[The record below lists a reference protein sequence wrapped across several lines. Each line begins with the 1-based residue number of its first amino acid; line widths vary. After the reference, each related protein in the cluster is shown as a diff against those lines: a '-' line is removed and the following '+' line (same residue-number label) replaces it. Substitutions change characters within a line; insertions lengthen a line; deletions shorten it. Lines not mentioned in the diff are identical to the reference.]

1 MWCEGVVRR
10 QSAQGPAGGPAW
22 AGRRRPSTGIWVGGS
37 SLLKKLE
44 LTPLLGW
51 IQQPQMLMNLGQRH
65 KPRGTGY
72 STNNWCSDLI
82 AILSVEHPQGH
93 VNVATYSEDQK
104 NTCWPGNCP
113 QYLYHCTVHVQ
124 A

>member
-1 MWCEGVVRR
+1 MWCEGAVRR

-65 KPRGTGY
+65 KPPAMQPKAPP
-72 STNNWCSDLI
+72 I
-82 AILSVEHPQGH
+82 APKSFSSIPKPLLQISKMASFSIL
-93 VNVATYSEDQK
+93 
-104 NTCWPGNCP
+104 
-113 QYLYHCTVHVQ
+113 LL
-124 A
+124 